1 MSKQRFHLLHAF
13 LPVLILFGSVV
24 LTPPAFG
31 AGFPSHPILLICP
44 NVPGAP
50 GDIGAR
56 MLAEELGPILGQ
68 KVIVNNKP
76 GAGTALA
83 AETVI
88 RSKKDGYTLLYS
100 GNSAFV
106 YVPNVNPE
114 AVHYDPGKDVEPL
127 GVHFSMP
134 TVVGVKGDAPWR
146 TFPELVDYAKKNPNK
161 LRFSSIGVGSQP
173 HFCIELLQSI
183 TGIQVTHIPFKGGES
198 VVTAVL
204 GGHVEATL
212 DGIGK
217 LYPHWQAGAMRILI
231 IDPKRPENPE
241 IPTLQELGYSSG
253 LPAVWFG
260 VWAPAGIPEEARAVL
275 VPAIEKA
282 LKLTKPKVE
291 QMRNSFF
298 YKSPTEQKRLQD
310 EEYKLAYNIAVK
322 IGLRK

>member
-1 MSKQRFHLLHAF
+1 MEKQRFRFRLGFTA
-13 LPVLILFGSVV
+13 ILFLLGSVAM
-24 LTPPAFG
+24 TSSAFC
-31 AGFPSHPILLICP
+31 AGYPDHPIQLVCP

-50 GDIGAR
+50 GDIAAR

-83 AETVI
+83 AETVL
-88 RSKKDGYTLLYS
+88 RSKKDGYTILYS

-114 AVHYDPGKDVEPL
+114 AVHYDPVKDADPL
-127 GVHFSMP
+127 GVHFVMP
-134 TVVGVKGDAPWR
+134 TVVSVRSDAPWK
-146 TFPELVDYAKKNPNK
+146 TFAQLVDYAKKNPGK

-173 HFCIELLQSI
+173 HFGIELLQMI

-217 LYPHWQAGAMRILI
+217 LKPHMDAGTMRTLI

-241 IPTLQELGYSSG
+241 IPTLQELGYRSG

-260 VWAPAGIPEEARAVL
+260 VWAPAGIPEDVRAIL
-275 VPAIEKA
+275 VPAVEKA
-282 LKLTKPKVE
+282 LRLTKPRVE
-291 QMRNSFF
+291 QLGNTFDYR
-298 YKSPTEQKRLQD
+298 PPAEHRRLQE
-310 EEYKLAYNIAVK
+310 EEYRQAYEVAVK